1 MEVSILVPLTQG
13 PCLSLHHAASPRAGV
28 TSADDQELQRCLW
41 PQSRARVGNR
51 LSCFQ
56 SGLCPSCPLSPLR
69 LPHHPQAPHLMAP
82 GPSLPH
88 LGPPP
93 LLEVQGKFS
102 GFAEEALAPVYHP
115 SWNE

>member
-1 MEVSILVPLTQG
+1 
-13 PCLSLHHAASPRAGV
+13 
-28 TSADDQELQRCLW
+28 
-41 PQSRARVGNR
+41 
-51 LSCFQ
+51 
-56 SGLCPSCPLSPLR
+56 
-69 LPHHPQAPHLMAP
+69 MAP